1 MSKLDLILKNGIVFL
16 PQGRSS
22 IDVGIKD
29 GKIVE
34 IGNCV
39 DANKIID
46 CTNLYIFPG
55 LIDTQCHFRE
65 PGGEHKETIQTGTM
79 AAALGGI
86 VGIFE
91 MPNTNP
97 LTTTPEALDHKI
109 SRGIDTAYT
118 DFAYYFG
125 GTYQNSNN
133 LSKWENLDAVC
144 GIKIFMGASTGNLL
158 SATDEEVEAVVSN
171 GKRVIAVH
179 AEDEFLMNE
188 NKKTILKDSNDV
200 GMHCKWRDVN
210 SSLNATKRV
219 VGLAKKHN
227 RHVHVLHI
235 TTSDEMDFLRKNK
248 DTATVEVLPNHLTLS
263 APDCYEQLGTL
274 AQQNPPIREKHHQDA
289 LWKAIEDG
297 TVDIVA
303 SDHAPHTL
311 DEKSG
316 TYPNTPSGTPGV
328 QTLLPIMLD
337 HASNGKLS
345 YERLVDLMAYG
356 PIRVHK
362 IKNKCSITK
371 NYDADFTIVDPKK
384 THVITNE
391 EQASKSAWTP
401 YDGKKITGMPVMT
414 IIRGNI
420 VMREGELLEK
430 IIAQPIEFKLN

>member
-1 MSKLDLILKNGIVFL
+1 MESFDKILKNGTVFL
-16 PQGRSS
+16 PTGRVNT
-22 IDVGIKD
+22 DVGIKD
-29 GKIVE
+29 EKIAY
-34 IGNCV
+34 IGSC
-39 DANKIID
+39 DHASEIID
-46 CTNLYIFPG
+46 CTNLFIFPG

-65 PGGEHKETIQTGTM
+65 PGGEHKETIKTGTQ
-79 AAALGGI
+79 AAALGGMI
-86 VGIFE
+86 GIFE

-97 LTTTPEALDHKI
+97 LTTTPEALTHKI
-109 SRGIDTAYT
+109 NRGVDTAYT

-125 GTYQNSNN
+125 GTYQNSSN
-133 LSKWENLDAVC
+133 LSEWENLPGVC
-144 GIKIFMGASTGNLL
+144 GVKIFMGASTGNLL

-188 NKKTILKDSNDV
+188 NKEHILKDSTDV

-210 SSLNATKRV
+210 SSLNATQRV
-219 VGLAKKHN
+219 VRLAKKHS

-235 TTSDEMDFLRKNK
+235 TTAEEMDFLRQNK
-248 DTATVEVLPNHLTLS
+248 DTATVEVLPNHLTLH

-289 LWKAIEDG
+289 LWRAIDDG

-311 DEKSG
+311 EEKG
-316 TYPNTPSGTPGV
+316 GIYPNTPSGTPGV

-345 YERLVDLMAYG
+345 YERLVELMAYG

-362 IKNKCSITK
+362 IKNKCSITLG
-371 NYDADFTIVDPKK
+371 YDADFTVVDPKL
-384 THVITNE
+384 THTITNV

-414 IIRGNI
+414 VIRGNI
-420 VMREGELLEK
+420 VMRDGQLLER
-430 IIAQPIEFKLN
+430 IIPKPIVFNIN